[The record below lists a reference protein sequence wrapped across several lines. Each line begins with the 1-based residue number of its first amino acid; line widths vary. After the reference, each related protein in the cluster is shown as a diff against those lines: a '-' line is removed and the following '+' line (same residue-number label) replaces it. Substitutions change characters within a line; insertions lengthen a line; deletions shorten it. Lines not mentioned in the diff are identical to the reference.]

1 MRSRLPGWVLLI
13 YLAIDLANPFVPGA
27 FRFTPDEGLVWAE
40 GTLRS
45 PEEPGAGTSEVRG
58 SAPPLSRIVA
68 EGGVSGRPG
77 PAPQLTAW
85 LASVRAGDP
94 PARDF
99 PPPESDDH

>member
-27 FRFTPDEGLVWAE
+27 FQFTPDKGLIWAE
-40 GTLRS
+40 GTLPS

-58 SAPPLSRIVA
+58 SAPPPARMVDGS
-68 EGGVSGRPG
+68 VSGRPG
-77 PAPQLTAW
+77 PVRQLTAW
-85 LASVRAGDP
+85 LVNVRAGDP

-99 PPPESDDH
+99 PPSKSDDH